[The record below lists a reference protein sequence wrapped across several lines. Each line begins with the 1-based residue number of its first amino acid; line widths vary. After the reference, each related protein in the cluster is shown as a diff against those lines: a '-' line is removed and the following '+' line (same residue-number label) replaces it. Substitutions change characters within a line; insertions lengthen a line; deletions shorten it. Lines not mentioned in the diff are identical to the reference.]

1 MNNNNTMAPITHNAL
16 HTADTSSDDM
26 SSDLSALNCRDGAGN
41 ERAYNHRI
49 SKRRFSCELDGAGH
63 NRAYGHVISRRRA
76 E

>member
-1 MNNNNTMAPITHNAL
+1 MAQNSL

-26 SSDLSALNCRDGAGN
+26 SSDLRALNCCDGAGN

-49 SKRRFSCELDGAGH
+49 STRRFSCELDGAGH
-63 NRAYGHVISRRRA
+63 NRAYRHMISRRRA